1 MSNLEKELL
10 LFELKEPNK
19 EEFDQFKK
27 EFLYSKQRM
36 QIARTAR
43 KFIYDLEDCIVF
55 LKRQLDSIQKFTP
68 KEYKEFL
75 KEIDAKRCEINKLSK
90 HNEEKYNILLK
101 ENKRL
106 IEKVAKLNLELSE
119 IKENY
124 SLYPKLKVNGKI

>member
-1 MSNLEKELL
+1 MISKLEKELL
-10 LFELKEPNK
+10 YFEIKEPNK

-55 LKRQLDSIQKFTP
+55 LKRQIDSIQKFTP

-75 KEIDAKRCEINKLSK
+75 IEIETRRKNYNLLKKENEKLVVQVALLNEENKSLKERGLKLINK
-90 HNEEKYNILLK
+90 
-101 ENKRL
+101 
-106 IEKVAKLNLELSE
+106 EL
-119 IKENY
+119 
-124 SLYPKLKVNGKI
+124 